1 MNFIEKF
8 KIFSE
13 KISSDI
19 KYNEPMSNYT
29 SFKTGGNADIIV
41 SPSSFED
48 LDLIVHFCK
57 DNNIKAFILGN
68 GSNLLVRDDGIR
80 GIVIHMGKEFDDIRL
95 IDETTI
101 ECLSGTSLIKLCR
114 FALENNLSGLEFA
127 FGIPGTVG
135 GGAYMN
141 AGAYGGEMKDV
152 LFKCEHI
159 DFDGKV
165 GSYENDELKLSYRT
179 SVYKDS
185 DKIIT
190 KAYFRLKKGNH
201 EDIKNMMDDFM
212 SRRKSKQPLEYPS
225 AGSTFKRPEGYFA
238 GKLIEDCGLKG
249 INVGD
254 AQVSEKHS
262 GFIINKGKATSA
274 DILKL
279 IAIVQDYVLE
289 KTGVFL
295 ETEVKII

>member
-57 DNNIKAFILGN
+57 DNNIKPFILGN

-80 GIVIHMGKEFDDIRL
+80 GIVIHIGKEFDDIRL

-114 FALENNLSGLEFA
+114 FAFSSCA
-127 FGIPGTVG
+127 
-135 GGAYMN
+135 
-141 AGAYGGEMKDV
+141 
-152 LFKCEHI
+152 H
-159 DFDGKV
+159 
-165 GSYENDELKLSYRT
+165 R
-179 SVYKDS
+179 
-185 DKIIT
+185 
-190 KAYFRLKKGNH
+190 
-201 EDIKNMMDDFM
+201 
-212 SRRKSKQPLEYPS
+212 
-225 AGSTFKRPEGYFA
+225 
-238 GKLIEDCGLKG
+238 
-249 INVGD
+249 
-254 AQVSEKHS
+254 
-262 GFIINKGKATSA
+262 
-274 DILKL
+274 
-279 IAIVQDYVLE
+279 
-289 KTGVFL
+289 
-295 ETEVKII
+295 